1 MQNNLISKD
10 SAYYQT
16 YFVDIKAN
24 PFVKWAGGKRQI
36 ISEIHNYLPKFLE
49 TNSEIT
55 YIEPFV
61 GGGAL
66 YFSLSSSPNIKET
79 ILIDINPILIITYK
93 IIKSKIDELITTL
106 SIFEQKYKKAN
117 EEKQSNYYYSARS
130 EYNNLIRKTDLKNFQ
145 ESWIRIAAL
154 FIFLNRTCYN
164 GLYRVNS
171 QGEFNV
177 PRGSYRNPK
186 ICDSEN
192 LYHVHKALTKT
203 KIIHGDFADAGKYL
217 SNSSFVYLDPPYRP
231 LKSSGFTSYTKN
243 DFDDNEQRR
252 LADFCNK
259 IHNCGGKFLLS
270 NSDPKNIDPDDDF
283 FENLYSKFNISR
295 IEARRNINS
304 NGDDRGIISELLI
317 MNY

>member
-1 MQNNLISKD
+1 MPNSYILKD
-10 SAYYQT
+10 GTYYQT
-16 YFVDIKAN
+16 YFIDIKAN

-36 ISEIHNYLPKFLE
+36 IDQIHNYLPKFLE
-49 TNSEIT
+49 SNSEIT

-61 GGGAL
+61 GGGAV

-79 ILIDINPILIITYK
+79 ILVDNNPILIITYK
-93 IIKSKIDELITTL
+93 IIKSKIDELINTL
-106 SIFEQKYKKAN
+106 SIFEQKYKKFN

-130 EYNNLIRKTDLKNFQ
+130 EYNKLIATTDLVNYD
-145 ESWIRIAAL
+145 EHWIRIAAF

-192 LYHVHKALTKT
+192 LYHVHKALKRT
-203 KIIHGDFADAGKYL
+203 IILHGDFTKAEKYIT
-217 SNSSFVYLDPPYRP
+217 NSSFIYLDPPYRP
-231 LKSSGFTSYTKN
+231 LKSSSFTSYTKN
-243 DFDDNEQRR
+243 DFNENEQRR
-252 LADFCNK
+252 LANFCNN
-259 IHNCGGKFLLS
+259 IHQRGGKFLLS
-270 NSDPKNIDPDDDF
+270 NSDPKNIDPNDDF
-283 FENLYSKFNISR
+283 FDSLYSKFNIER